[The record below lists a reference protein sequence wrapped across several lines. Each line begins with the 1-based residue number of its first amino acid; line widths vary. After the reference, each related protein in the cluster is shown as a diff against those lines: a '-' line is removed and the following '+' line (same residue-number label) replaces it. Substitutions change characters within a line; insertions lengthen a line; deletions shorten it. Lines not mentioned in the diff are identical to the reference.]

1 MNIKVL
7 VLVRLYNMTIKDVL
21 IVTGGRTKVVIL
33 SADEKEKYI
42 ALWYGNV
49 DDIDFEHVPFGNY
62 EVEHVTVINGEDV
75 LQLHFEYPELTK
87 QERDAAGREAV
98 GYPYPT
104 EWIERLFVKYRDW
117 NYIKELLIT
126 KDKEEIYNEI
136 RVVNY

>member
-1 MNIKVL
+1 
-7 VLVRLYNMTIKDVL
+7 MTIKDIL
-21 IVTGGRTKVVIL
+21 TVTGGRTNVVIL
-33 SADEKEKYI
+33 STDEKEKYI
-42 ALWYGNV
+42 ALWYGNI

-98 GYPYPT
+98 RYPCLT

-117 NYIKELLIT
+117 NYIKELLVT

-136 RVVNY
+136 RVVDY